1 MDINCH
7 IPPQTAAL
15 DSTTNIAQ
23 PERLWKSDDL
33 AHYLGCSVREIRD
46 LRLSGLPTIKVRHLV
61 RFDPEVVKAWLREL
75 SASA

>member
-7 IPPQTAAL
+7 IPRQTATPAA
-15 DSTTNIAQ
+15 STTAQ
-23 PERLWKSDDL
+23 PERLWKAQDL

-61 RFDPEVVKAWLREL
+61 RFDPEAVKTWVREQTD
-75 SASA
+75 